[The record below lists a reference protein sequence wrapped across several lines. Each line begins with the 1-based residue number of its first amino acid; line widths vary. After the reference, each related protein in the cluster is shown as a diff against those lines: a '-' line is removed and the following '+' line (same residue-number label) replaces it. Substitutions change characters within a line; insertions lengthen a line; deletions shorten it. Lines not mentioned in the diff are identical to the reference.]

1 MKSEFYANKTESNR
15 TKSGQNK
22 KWNRTKSESLKT
34 LLNSR
39 KQSRTKTN
47 NATVMGKNATV
58 KTTSA
63 TVKVSAT
70 QKVVMELFSGNGKLT
85 AEEMAKILAK
95 V

>member
-1 MKSEFYANKTESNR
+1 MPK
-15 TKSGQNK
+15 
-22 KWNRTKSESLKT
+22 
-34 LLNSR
+34 
-39 KQSRTKTN
+39 TKTN